1 MYKLLVLTVIV
12 AYFLYHIVTGQ
23 RGILSTLDINEKI
36 LEKKQRLEQL
46 HDEKGVLEYKI
57 KVLKSKI
64 TDYDLI
70 DEIVRSKIGIADPL
84 EKVLI
89 QKSN

>member
-1 MYKLLVLTVIV
+1 MYKLLILTVVV
-12 AYFLYHIVTGQ
+12 AYFLYHAVTGQ

-36 LEKKQRLEQL
+36 FEKSQKLQELQHERNL
-46 HDEKGVLEYKI
+46 LEYKI

-70 DEIVRSKIGIADPL
+70 DEIVRSKIGIADPS

-89 QKSN
+89 QKPN